1 MLVVLIVSFYSCSCA
16 SCHAIAITAILMI
29 SVLAFPVVFLLN
41 LEPVMQQI
49 IASLSFAFAGYATII
64 ILFGLK
70 MLTLVYHKS
79 DLGGNLMDTA
89 KKGQIV
95 PSGVEATQSVGAF
108 VSSAAALGKVKK
120 DERVAYIKKQM
131 EEWGALTM
139 KEIEDHC
146 TNSQSKG
153 PRSLPSHVS
162 KSNLNSQFLPV
173 DAT

>member
-1 MLVVLIVSFYSCSCA
+1 
-16 SCHAIAITAILMI
+16 MI

-64 ILFGLK
+64 ILFGPK

-89 KKGQIV
+89 KKGQII
-95 PSGVEATQSVGAF
+95 PEGDAAATTLSSGAF
-108 VSSAAALGKVKK
+108 VSSAAALGKVRK
-120 DERVAYIKKQM
+120 DDRLAFIKKQM
-131 EEWGALTM
+131 EEWGALMM
-139 KEIEDHC
+139 KEIDGNA

-153 PRSLPSHVS
+153 SRGMSNHVS
-162 KSNLNSQFLPV
+162 NANVSQHV
-173 DAT
+173 EATSLKQLGD